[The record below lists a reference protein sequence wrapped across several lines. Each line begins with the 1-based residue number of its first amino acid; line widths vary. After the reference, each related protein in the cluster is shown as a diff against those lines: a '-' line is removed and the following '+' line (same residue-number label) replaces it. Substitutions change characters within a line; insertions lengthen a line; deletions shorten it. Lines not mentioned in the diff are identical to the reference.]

1 MRSDAARRRRGEYRT
16 QHQQGRDMLTILAN
30 NFLGKAPP
38 WYKLTILTFLVV
50 NPLAFFFVNPFAAG
64 WLLLIEFIFTLALA
78 LKCYPI
84 PSGGLL
90 ALEAV
95 IIGITTPGGVY
106 KEVAGNL
113 PTLLLLIFMVASV
126 YYVKDVFFLIFTK
139 IFLSIRRKHVLSF
152 LFFAISAVVSAFLD
166 ALTLMAVIIAACSN
180 FYAIYHRHQVF
191 HRMFEGSEEKV
202 RMTEQE
208 LEEFRGFL
216 RNIVMHGAIGTVMG
230 GAMTLVGEPQN
241 MMISTI
247 MNWSFMGFFSHC
259 SPISVPVMAAGLI
272 LCPLLEIF
280 RFPGFGYQLPENVR
294 QAILDN
300 YTKKSQQIDRQT
312 IYLYAIQS
320 AAAVLLIL
328 ALAFHVAEVGLIGI
342 ALIVALSSLTGV
354 TKEHDFVEAFHHAM
368 PFVTLLAIFFAIL
381 AVVHD
386 QHLVAPL
393 SAWVFTFQGKAQLLA
408 LYFANGTLS
417 FVSDN
422 VFIATV
428 FISEMHKAFQTGAFS
443 QEWFEKL
450 AVVVNMGTNIPAMA
464 TPNGHAAL
472 LFLLTSSLTPVIKL
486 SYMQMVK
493 LTLPYTIV
501 MSVAGGLAVYFWL

>member
-1 MRSDAARRRRGEYRT
+1 MF
-16 QHQQGRDMLTILAN
+16 TILAN
-30 NFLGKAPP
+30 NFLGKTPP
-38 WYKLTILTFLVV
+38 WYKLTILAFLVV
-50 NPLAFFFVNPFAAG
+50 NPLAFYFVSPFAAG
-64 WLLLIEFIFTLALA
+64 WLLLIEFVFTLALA

-95 IIGITTPGGVY
+95 IIGITTPAGVY

-126 YYVKDVFFLIFTK
+126 YYVKDVFFLLFTK
-139 IFLSIRRKHVLSF
+139 TFISIRRKYILSF
-152 LFFAISAVVSAFLD
+152 LFFFISAIVSAFLD
-166 ALTLMAVIIAACSN
+166 ALTLMAVIISACSN
-180 FYAIYHRHQVF
+180 FYAIYHRHLVSS
-191 HRMFEGSEEKV
+191 RLFEGDQEKI
-202 RMTEQE
+202 RMTERE
-208 LEEFRGFL
+208 MEEFCGFL
-216 RNIVMHGAIGTVMG
+216 RNIIMHGAIGTVMG

-241 MMISTI
+241 MMIATI
-247 MNWSFMGFFSHC
+247 MNWSFMGFFAHC
-259 SPISVPVMAAGLI
+259 SPISAPVMAVGLI
-272 LCPLLEIF
+272 VCPLLEIF
-280 RFPGFGYQLPENVR
+280 RFPGFGYRLPENAR
-294 QAILDN
+294 LAILDN
-300 YTKKSQQIDRQT
+300 YTKKSQQIDQQT
-312 IYLYAIQS
+312 LYRYAIQC
-320 AAAVLLIL
+320 AAVALLVL

-342 ALIVALSSLTGV
+342 ALIVVLAALTGV
-354 TKEHDFVEAFHHAM
+354 IKEHDFVEAFHHAM

-393 SAWVFTFQGKAQLLA
+393 SAWVFTFQGRAQLLA

-422 VFIATV
+422 VFIATI
-428 FISEMHKAFQTGAFS
+428 FINEMNKAFLTGAFR

-472 LFLLTSSLTPVIKL
+472 LFLLTSSLTPMIKL
-486 SYMQMVK
+486 SYTQMVK
-493 LTLPYTIV
+493 LALPYTIA
-501 MSVAGGLAVYFWL
+501 MSLTGGLAIYFWL

>member
-1 MRSDAARRRRGEYRT
+1 
-16 QHQQGRDMLTILAN
+16 MLKILID
-30 NFLGKAPP
+30 NFLGKNPL
-38 WYKLTILTFLVV
+38 WYKLTILAFLAV
-50 NPLAFFFVNPFAAG
+50 NPLVFHFASPFAAG

-95 IIGITTPGGVY
+95 IIGITTPEGVY
-106 KEVAGNL
+106 KEVASNL

-126 YYVKDVFFLIFTK
+126 YYVKDIFFLIFTK
-139 IFLSIRRKHVLSF
+139 TFIFVRRKYVLSF
-152 LFFAISAVVSAFLD
+152 LFFLISAVVSAFLD

-180 FYAIYHRHQVF
+180 FYAIYHRHQVAS
-191 HRMFEGSEEKV
+191 RMFDGDEEKI

-208 LEEFRGFL
+208 LEEFCGFL
-216 RNIVMHGAIGTVMG
+216 RNIIMHGAVGTVMG

-241 MMISTI
+241 MMIGT
-247 MNWSFMGFFSHC
+247 MMGWSFMGFAEHC
-259 SPISVPVMAAGLI
+259 LKISLPVMLTGLV

-280 RFPGFGYQLPENVR
+280 KCPGFGYQLPENAR
-294 QAILDN
+294 QAILEN
-300 YTKKSQQIDRQT
+300 YMKKASQIDRQT
-312 IYLYAIQS
+312 IVLYIIQGVAS
-320 AAAVLLIL
+320 VFLIL
-328 ALAFHVAEVGLIGI
+328 GLAFHVAEVGLIGI
-342 ALIVALSSLTGV
+342 AMIIVLAALTGM

-368 PFVTLLAIFFAIL
+368 PFVTLLTIFFAIL

-393 SAWVFTFQGKAQLLA
+393 SAWVFTFQGKAQLIA
-408 LYFANGTLS
+408 LYIANGTLS

-428 FISEMHKAFQTGAFS
+428 FINEMQEAFQNGAFA

-472 LFLLTSSLTPVIKL
+472 LFLLTSSLAPMIKL
-486 SYMQMVK
+486 SYMRMLK
-493 LTLPYTIV
+493 LTLPYTIA
-501 MSVAGGLAVYFWL
+501 MSITGGLAVYFWL